1 MLQATRSAVP
11 TLLELQTAIRDHL
24 LDDTAIA
31 ASALLY
37 EALVPADRLS
47 IYRNTSR
54 ATLTKALRLNFP
66 AVERIVGEEFFA
78 AVADRFITQKPPH
91 AAWLDLYGESFP
103 DFLKS
108 FEPAA
113 TLVYLPDVARLEWR
127 VSRAL
132 HAVEV
137 QALEYSKLLNIDPS
151 AQARLCFA
159 AHPSVSFL
167 SSPYPVDEIWRAVLA
182 RDNTAMKAIDLA
194 SGPIRLLIERRSG
207 EVEIKR
213 LDQPRWTFA
222 EALLTGEPLAAAL
235 EAAGHPDA
243 VLWLAEH
250 LAAGHFADFQ
260 VEPTRRALEEIA

>member
-1 MLQATRSAVP
+1 VP

-31 ASALLY
+31 AAALLD
-37 EALVPADRLS
+37 ETLVLADRLS

-66 AVERIVGEEFFA
+66 VVERLVGEEFFA
-78 AVADRFITQKPPH
+78 ATADRFITQKAPH
-91 AAWLDLYGESFP
+91 SAWLDLYGEGLP
-103 DFLKS
+103 DFLQS

-137 QALEYSKLLNIDPS
+137 QALQYSKLLNIDPS

-182 RDNTAMKAIDLA
+182 RDDTALKAIDLA
-194 SGPIRLLIERRSG
+194 SGPVRLLIERRSG

-222 EALLTGEPLAAAL
+222 EALLTGKPLGAAL
-235 EAAGHPDA
+235 EAAGDPDA

-250 LAAGHFADFQ
+250 LAAGHFIEFRL
-260 VEPTRRALEEIA
+260 EPTRPGLVKFA

>member
-1 MLQATRSAVP
+1 VP
-11 TLLELQTAIRDHL
+11 TLLELQAAIRNHL
-24 LDDTAIA
+24 LDDA
-31 ASALLY
+31 ANAPSAVLDVTL
-37 EALVPADRLS
+37 APADRLS

-66 AVERIVGEEFFA
+66 AVERLVGEEFFA
-78 AVADRFITQKPPH
+78 AAADRFITQKPPRS
-91 AAWLDLYGESFP
+91 AWLDLYGEGLP
-103 DFLKS
+103 DFLQS
-108 FEPAA
+108 FEPTA

-137 QALEYSKLLNIDPS
+137 KALEYSRLLTIDPS

-182 RDNTAMKAIDLA
+182 RDDTAMKAIDLA
-194 SGPIRLLIERRSG
+194 SGPVRLLIDRCSG

-222 EALLTGEPLAAAL
+222 EALLTGKPLAEAL
-235 EAAGHPDA
+235 EAAGDPDA

-250 LAAGHFADFQ
+250 LAAGRFTEFRL
-260 VEPTRRALEEIA
+260 EPTRPALEKFA